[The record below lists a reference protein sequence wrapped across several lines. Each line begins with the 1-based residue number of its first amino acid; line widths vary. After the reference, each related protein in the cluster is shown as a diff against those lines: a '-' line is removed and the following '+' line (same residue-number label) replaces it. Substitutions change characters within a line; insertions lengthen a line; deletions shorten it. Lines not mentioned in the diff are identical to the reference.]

1 MLLSALTVSFS
12 VLFLAYYL
20 HFAPFCLSS
29 LDASSYFF
37 MPQKLL
43 LAPKTP
49 HFDGCFALFAMFFM
63 AQKGFVYTIAVDI
76 YA

>member
-1 MLLSALTVSFS
+1 
-12 VLFLAYYL
+12 
-20 HFAPFCLSS
+20 
-29 LDASSYFF
+29 

-49 HFDGCFALFAMFFM
+49 LFDGYLALFAMFFM
-63 AQKGFVYTIAVDI
+63 AQKGFVYTIEVDL